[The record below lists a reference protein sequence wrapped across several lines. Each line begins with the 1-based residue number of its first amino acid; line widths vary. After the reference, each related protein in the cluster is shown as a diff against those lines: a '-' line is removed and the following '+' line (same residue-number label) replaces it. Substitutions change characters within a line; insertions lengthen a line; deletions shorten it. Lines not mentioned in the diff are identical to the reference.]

1 MKRFKRK
8 KSGIILG
15 VLFVTLGLGL
25 GYSILTERLEINNTV
40 SYDQMKWD
48 VGFKDEEV
56 DISSYLSDLDR
67 DYILATVD
75 VADDGKSATF
85 SCKFKKKTASQIC
98 INGLR
103 GFNNS
108 TFDIVLTDL
117 GYLNLSDEVNTL
129 RQKYVSAPYL
139 KWFGGEL
146 DGESYDV
153 GDILKPNVTQDFIIY
168 VESKELTK
176 DMLPSDENGL
186 SFEYTLY
193 ADWTEY
199 SEEE

>member
-56 DISSYLSDLDR
+56 DISSYLENLDR
-67 DYILATVD
+67 DYVLATVD

-85 SCKFKKKTASQIC
+85 SCKFKKKTASQLC

-103 GFNNS
+103 GFNGS

-129 RQKYVSAPYL
+129 RQKYVGAPNL
-139 KWFGGEL
+139 EWLGGDL